1 MLRTFRKNVGVLGLG
16 IIGRRI
22 ADHLR
27 HQGLAV
33 FVWNRTP
40 RPVPN
45 FVGSP
50 AELAQTCNY
59 LQLFVS
65 TDEALM
71 RMIQLIKPS
80 LTSRHIII
88 AHATVSPDTM
98 REAASLLQ
106 RHGARLVEAPFTG
119 SKLAAEKGELVYY
132 VGGDEAALAEVRPL
146 LEASS
151 KSILVIGDIGHAS
164 IIKVATNLVTAA
176 SVQAAAEALALVHY
190 AGIPLEKFAEAMK
203 QNGSNSGTLDM
214 KLPGMMTAN
223 FEPHFSVKHMLK
235 DMQIANR
242 LGHDFDLDL
251 GVAGATRDRLLEEA
265 RQGRGDQD
273 YSSIARKF
281 LPFMQNGPVE
291 QQQPDLFSQPEPMPE
306 EEPDFL
312 EQQRAKLEAT
322 GMVAQPHSYAAV
334 ELSEP
339 MMALPMSTAKP
350 AELAAEPEDII
361 PEPEDIL
368 PEPEEIIPEPEDI
381 ILEPEDIILEPE
393 DIIPEPAAFPSEAEI
408 TLPPAPEPPRPVEAQ
423 KSPRRTEK
431 NDSPITEEKRGFFSR
446 LLGRTAD
453 Y

>member
-1 MLRTFRKNVGVLGLG
+1 MVRTFRKNVGILGLG
-16 IIGRRI
+16 IIGRRV

-65 TDEALM
+65 NDEALM
-71 RMIQLIKPS
+71 RMIQE
-80 LTSRHIII
+80 LTSCADGAAHRHR
-88 AHATVSPDTM
+88 ARDRFAGDDAGGGGVGATRGARVWWKRRSP
-98 REAASLLQ
+98 AASS
-106 RHGARLVEAPFTG
+106 RRRKDNSFIT
-119 SKLAAEKGELVYY
+119 SAAMKTT
-132 VGGDEAALAEVRPL
+132 LAEVRPL

-151 KSILVIGDIGHAS
+151 KSILLIGDIGHAS

-190 AGIPLEKFAEAMK
+190 SGIPLEKFAEAMK

-235 DMQIANR
+235 DIQIANH
-242 LGHDFDLDL
+242 LGRDFDLDL

-265 RQGRGDQD
+265 RQGGGDQD
-273 YSSIARKF
+273 YSSVARKF
-281 LPFMQNGPVE
+281 LPFMQTASDEPE
-291 QQQPDLFSQPEPMPE
+291 QPDLFSQPGSIED

-312 EQQRAKLEAT
+312 EQQRAKLEAA
-322 GMVAQPHSYAAV
+322 GMVAHPHSSV
-334 ELSEP
+334 
-339 MMALPMSTAKP
+339 ALESP
-350 AELAAEPEDII
+350 
-361 PEPEDIL
+361 PEPEQLLTL
-368 PEPEEIIPEPEDI
+368 PKRTS
-381 ILEPEDIILEPE
+381 
-393 DIIPEPAAFPSEAEI
+393 EPAGVLIQPR
-408 TLPPAPEPPRPVEAQ
+408 LPR
-423 KSPRRTEK
+423 SP
-431 NDSPITEEKRGFFSR
+431 NRGCPN
-446 LLGRTAD
+446 
-453 Y
+453 

>member
-1 MLRTFRKNVGVLGLG
+1 MVRTFRKNVGILGLG

-27 HQGLAV
+27 HRGLAV

-65 TDEALM
+65 NDDALM
-71 RMIQLIKPS
+71 RMIQQIMPS
-80 LTSRHIII
+80 LTPRHVVI

-98 REAASLLQ
+98 REASSLLQ
-106 RHGARLVEAPFTG
+106 RRGARLVEAPFTG

-132 VGGDEAALAEVRPL
+132 VGGEEAALAEVRPL

-151 KSILVIGDIGHAS
+151 KSILFIGDIGHAS

-176 SVQAAAEALALVHY
+176 SVQAAAEAMALVHY
-190 AGIPLEKFAEAMK
+190 SGIPLEKFAEAMK

-235 DMQIANR
+235 DIQIANH
-242 LGHDFDLDL
+242 LGRDFDLDL
-251 GVAGATRDRLLEEA
+251 GVAGATRDRLLDEA

-273 YSSIARKF
+273 YSSVARKF
-281 LPFMQNGPVE
+281 LPFIPNAPAE
-291 QQQPDLFSQPEPMPE
+291 QSQPELFSE
-306 EEPDFL
+306 ETETVMESTEASDFL
-312 EQQRAKLEAT
+312 EQQRAKLEAA
-322 GMVAQPHSYAAV
+322 GMIAQPHSYAPV
-334 ELSEP
+334 ELPPEP
-339 MMALPMSTAKP
+339 LMTLPMK
-350 AELAAEPEDII
+350 E
-361 PEPEDIL
+361 
-368 PEPEEIIPEPEDI
+368 
-381 ILEPEDIILEPE
+381 LEPTIAFPIEE
-393 DIIPEPAAFPSEAEI
+393 PEPAIAPPMREPEAIIDLPRSEPEPVEAVDESPELVPEPEI
-408 TLPPAPEPPRPVEAQ
+408 TLPPAPAPPRPQSAHLG
-423 KSPRRTEK
+423 PREPVK
-431 NDSPITEEKRGFFSR
+431 NHSGAKEEKRGFLSR

>member
-1 MLRTFRKNVGVLGLG
+1 MVRAFRKNVGILGLG

-22 ADHLR
+22 ADQLR

-65 TDEALM
+65 NDEALM
-71 RMIQLIKPS
+71 RMIQLLMPA

-88 AHATVSPDTM
+88 AHATVAPDTM
-98 REAASLLQ
+98 REAAALL
-106 RHGARLVEAPFTG
+106 RRKEARLVEAPFTG

-151 KSILVIGDIGHAS
+151 KSILLIGDIGHAS

-190 AGIPLEKFAEAMK
+190 SGIPLEKFAEAMR

-214 KLPGMMTAN
+214 KMPGMMSAN

-242 LGHDFDLDL
+242 LGRDFDLDL
-251 GVAGATRDRLLEEA
+251 GVAGATCDRLLEEA
-265 RQGRGDQD
+265 RQGQGDQD
-273 YSSIARKF
+273 YSSVARKF
-281 LPFMQNGPVE
+281 LPYIQTPPDEVE
-291 QQQPDLFSQPEPMPE
+291 QPDLFSQVEPLPPEVTDLP

-312 EQQRAKLEAT
+312 EQERAKLESSGIT
-322 GMVAQPHSYAAV
+322 VAQPHSYGAV
-334 ELSEP
+334 EL
-339 MMALPMSTAKP
+339 P
-350 AELAAEPEDII
+350 AELPVEFPAEPVISLPSRGPLMPLPMNE
-361 PEPEDIL
+361 PEPVELEAELASASDV
-368 PEPEEIIPEPEDI
+368 
-381 ILEPEDIILEPE
+381 LEPEP
-393 DIIPEPAAFPSEAEI
+393 EI
-408 TLPPAPEPPRPVEAQ
+408 TLPPAPEPLRPPEAPLRPRDTA
-423 KSPRRTEK
+423 K
-431 NDSPITEEKRGFFSR
+431 NDSPVTEEKRGFFSR

>member
-1 MLRTFRKNVGVLGLG
+1 MVRTFRKNVGILGLG

-65 TDEALM
+65 NDDALM
-71 RMIQLIKPS
+71 RMIQE
-80 LTSRHIII
+80 LTPALGPRHIVI

-98 REAASLLQ
+98 REAAALV
-106 RHGARLVEAPFTG
+106 RRRGARLVEAPFTG
-119 SKLAAEKGELVYY
+119 SKVAAEKGQLVYY
-132 VGGDEAALAEVRPL
+132 VGGDEDALAEVRPL

-151 KSILVIGDIGHAS
+151 KSILLIGDIGHAS

-190 AGIPLEKFAEAMK
+190 SGIPLEKFAEAMK

-235 DMQIANR
+235 DIQIANH
-242 LGHDFDLDL
+242 LGRDFDLDL

-265 RQGRGDQD
+265 RQGGGDQD
-273 YSSIARKF
+273 YSSVARKF
-281 LPFMQNGPVE
+281 LPFMQTPSDDPE
-291 QQQPDLFSQPEPMPE
+291 QPDLFSQLPGSTEN

-312 EQQRAKLEAT
+312 EQQRAKLEAA
-322 GMVAQPHSYAAV
+322 GMVAHPHSNAAL
-334 ELSEP
+334 ELPPEP
-339 MMALPMSTAKP
+339 EPLLTLPKRAPEPAGFLAAP
-350 AELAAEPEDII
+350 AELEPENIELEPEVAVLS
-361 PEPEDIL
+361 PEPEITFVPETAVL
-368 PEPEEIIPEPEDI
+368 NPEP
-381 ILEPEDIILEPE
+381 
-393 DIIPEPAAFPSEAEI
+393 EI
-408 TLPPAPEPPRPVEAQ
+408 TLPPAPEPPRPQPEPE
-423 KSPRRTEK
+423 KPREGVK
-431 NDSPITEEKRGFFSR
+431 NGSDITEEKRGGFLSR

>member
-1 MLRTFRKNVGVLGLG
+1 MVRTFRKNVGILGLG

-65 TDEALM
+65 NDDALM
-71 RMIQLIKPS
+71 RMIQE
-80 LTSRHIII
+80 LTPALGPRHIVI
-88 AHATVSPDTM
+88 AHATVSPETM
-98 REAASLLQ
+98 REAAALV
-106 RHGARLVEAPFTG
+106 RRRGARLVEAPFTG

-132 VGGDEAALAEVRPL
+132 VGGDEDALAEVRPL

-151 KSILVIGDIGHAS
+151 KSILLIGDIGHAS

-190 AGIPLEKFAEAMK
+190 SGIPLEKFAEAMK

-223 FEPHFSVKHMLK
+223 FEPHFSIKHMLK
-235 DMQIANR
+235 DIQIANH
-242 LGHDFDLDL
+242 LGRDFDLEL

-265 RQGRGDQD
+265 REGRGDQD
-273 YSSIARKF
+273 YSAVARKF
-281 LPFMQNGPVE
+281 LPFMQTPSDE
-291 QQQPDLFSQPEPMPE
+291 PEQPDLFSQLPETTEP

-312 EQQRAKLEAT
+312 EQQRAKLEAA
-322 GMVAQPHSYAAV
+322 GMVAHPHSNTAL
-334 ELSEP
+334 ELPSE
-339 MMALPMSTAKP
+339 
-350 AELAAEPEDII
+350 
-361 PEPEDIL
+361 
-368 PEPEEIIPEPEDI
+368 
-381 ILEPEDIILEPE
+381 LEPEPLLTLPKRTPEPNEFLAEPPEVDSDAIELESENIQPEPGNAELEPE
-393 DIIPEPAAFPSEAEI
+393 TAVLNPEPEI
-408 TLPPAPEPPRPVEAQ
+408 TLPPAPEPPRPQPKPEQPREEVE
-423 KSPRRTEK
+423 
-431 NDSPITEEKRGFFSR
+431 NGTEEKRGGFLSR

>member
-1 MLRTFRKNVGVLGLG
+1 MPRNFRKNVGVLGLG

-65 TDEALM
+65 DDDALM
-71 RMIQLIKPS
+71 RMIQMILPS
-80 LTSRHIII
+80 LTRRHIVI

-98 REAASLLQ
+98 REAAALVQ
-106 RHGARLVEAPFTG
+106 RRGARLVEAPFTG
-119 SKLAAEKGELVYY
+119 SKLAAEKGQLVYY
-132 VGGDEAALAEVRPL
+132 VGGEESAVNEVRPL

-151 KSILVIGDIGHAS
+151 KSILVIGDVGHAS

-176 SVQAAAEALALVHY
+176 TVQAAAESMALVHY
-190 AGIPLEKFAEAMK
+190 SGIPLEKFTEAMK
-203 QNGSNSGTLDM
+203 HNGSNSGTLEM
-214 KLPGMMTAN
+214 KLPLMVSGE

-242 LGHDFDLDL
+242 LGRDFELDL
-251 GVAGATRDRLLEEA
+251 SVASAARDRLLEEA
-265 RQGRGDQD
+265 REGRGNQD
-273 YSSIARKF
+273 YSSVARKF
-281 LPFMQNGPVE
+281 LPFVQAAQAE
-291 QQQPDLFSQPEPMPE
+291 QEQPDLFSEPAAIAD

-312 EQQRAKLEAT
+312 EEQRAKLESA
-322 GMVAQPHSYAAV
+322 GVALAQPHSYETV
-334 ELSEP
+334 ELAPEP
-339 MMALPMSTAKP
+339 VIARTAP
-350 AELAAEPEDII
+350 AIEDRAQTPVSVPEPFTTPESLTAAEP
-361 PEPEDIL
+361 IL
-368 PEPEEIIPEPEDI
+368 ALPTNT
-381 ILEPEDIILEPE
+381 
-393 DIIPEPAAFPSEAEI
+393 PEPADVAPEPEI
-408 TLPPAPEPPRPVEAQ
+408 TLPPPSAPPRAEIHQAPVKPAP
-423 KSPRRTEK
+423 KFPRVK
-431 NDSPITEEKRGFFSR
+431 EEKRGGFFSR

>member
-1 MLRTFRKNVGVLGLG
+1 MVRPFRKNVGILGLG

-65 TDEALM
+65 NDEALM
-71 RMIQLIKPS
+71 RMIQLLMPA

-98 REAASLLQ
+98 REAAALL
-106 RHGARLVEAPFTG
+106 RRKEARLVEAPFTG

-132 VGGDEAALAEVRPL
+132 VGGDEGALAEVRPL

-151 KSILVIGDIGHAS
+151 KSILLIGDIGQAS

-190 AGIPLEKFAEAMK
+190 SGIPLEKFAEAMK

-214 KLPGMMTAN
+214 KMPGMMAAN

-242 LGHDFDLDL
+242 LGRDFDLDL
-251 GVAGATRDRLLEEA
+251 GVAGATRDLLLEEA
-265 RQGRGDQD
+265 QQGRGDED
-273 YSSIARKF
+273 YSSVARKF
-281 LPFMQNGPVE
+281 LPFIQTAPE
-291 QQQPDLFSQPEPMPE
+291 EEQQPDLFSQVEAMPP

-312 EQQRAKLEAT
+312 EQQRAKLESAGVT
-322 GMVAQPHSYAAV
+322 VAQPHSYAAV
-334 ELSEP
+334 ELTPEP
-339 MMALPMSTAKP
+339 LITLPLREPFMALPM
-350 AELAAEPEDII
+350 AEPEVTELEM
-361 PEPEDIL
+361 PEPEMAESEITEPETEFASVSDL
-368 PEPEEIIPEPEDI
+368 LAPEP
-381 ILEPEDIILEPE
+381 
-393 DIIPEPAAFPSEAEI
+393 EI
-408 TLPPAPEPPRPVEAQ
+408 TLPPAPEPPRTPEAP
-423 KSPRRTEK
+423 PRPREAAK
-431 NDSPITEEKRGFFSR
+431 DDFPATEEKRGFFSR